1 MPLQIRRGNAADLSS
16 VTPAQGEPLFALDTK
31 RLFFGD
37 GSTAGGLAH
46 THAIADVANLQTSLD
61 TKAASVH
68 THAAGDITSGVLGAA
83 RLGTGTAD
91 NTTFLRGDG
100 TWAVPAGGGGGGSDG
115 TVPLITQS
123 YTSTEGFGL
132 GGWSTFTRGSGFVRN
147 PTIANRTFGTSQTR
161 SGFIELGVQQT
172 NVSPRSLAM
181 LGGHG
186 STIGYSSVYSTALTS
201 KLTAVVRLPSIPTS
215 GENFQAGIGFNSKQ
229 DLLYSDVGEIWIN
242 ELDYGVY
249 FYCSPGSAFWNI
261 SFRGWGTGAA
271 QDGAN
276 SFDVATDVS
285 VTAAWTKFEIETSTV
300 SGAIQYVCKINGVTK
315 LTMTSA
321 LLAQSPYLVDMTI
334 QLMLS
339 PMVAI
344 QSQSNTNSYRYLLV
358 DHLSLLSTVTR

>member
-16 VTPAQGEPLFALDTK
+16 VTPAQGEPLFAIDTQ
-31 RLFFGD
+31 RLLLGD
-37 GSTAGGLAH
+37 GSTVGGLGHKHVPAE
-46 THAIADVANLQTSLD
+46 
-61 TKAASVH
+61 
-68 THAAGDITSGVLGAA
+68 
-83 RLGTGTAD
+83 LGTGTAD

-100 TWAVPAGGGGGGSDG
+100 TWAVPAGGGGGSDG

-132 GGWSTFTRGSGFVRN
+132 GGWSAYTQGTGFVRN
-147 PTIANRTFGTSQTR
+147 PTIANRTFGTSQTK

-172 NVSPRSLAM
+172 SASPKGLAM

-186 STIGYSSVYSTALTS
+186 SAVGYSSVYSTALTT
-201 KLTAVVRLPSIPTS
+201 KLTAVVRLPTIPTS
-215 GENFQAGIGFNSKQ
+215 GDNFQAGIGFNSKQ

-249 FYCSPGSAFWNI
+249 FYCQPGSSFWKI

-276 SFDVATDVS
+276 FYDATTDVS
-285 VTAAWTKFEIETSTV
+285 VTAAWIKFEIETSTV
-300 SGAIQYVCKINGVTK
+300 SGSIQYVCKINGVTK
-315 LTMTSA
+315 LTMTTA
-321 LLAQSPYLVDMTI
+321 LLAQSPYLVDMSI
-334 QLMLS
+334 QTMHS

-344 QSQSNTNSYRYLLV
+344 KSVSSTNSYRYILV